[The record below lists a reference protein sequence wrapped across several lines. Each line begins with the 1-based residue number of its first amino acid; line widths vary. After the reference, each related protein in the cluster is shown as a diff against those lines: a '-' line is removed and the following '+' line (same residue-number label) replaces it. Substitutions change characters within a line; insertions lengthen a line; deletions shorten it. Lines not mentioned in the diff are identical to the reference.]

1 MEAHFWHQKWQRGDI
16 GFHQA
21 QANPLLVRHLDDL
34 RLQSDARVFLP
45 LCGKTLDIAY
55 LLDRGYRVAG
65 AELSELA
72 VQALFESLN
81 LRPTIQQ
88 VGTLKHYRGPSIDIY
103 AGDVFSLDALT
114 LDGIDAIYDRA
125 ALVALPADMRKRYA
139 AHLVEISQGAPQL
152 LISYTYDQSLID
164 GPPFSIPESEVER
177 LYGDSYT
184 LKALKTY
191 EVKGGLKGKVPAAE
205 TVWLLERPRSR
216 LMLT

>member
-1 MEAHFWHQKWQRGDI
+1 MEANFWHQKWQRGDI
-16 GFHQA
+16 GFHLD
-21 QANPLLVRHLDDL
+21 QANPLLVAHLDQLKLKAND
-34 RLQSDARVFLP
+34 RLFMP
-45 LCGKTLDIAY
+45 LCGKSLDIGY
-55 LLDRGYRVAG
+55 LLQRGYRVAG

-103 AGDVFSLDALT
+103 AGDVFSLDAQMLG
-114 LDGIDAIYDRA
+114 GIDAIFDRA

-191 EVKGGLKGKVPAAE
+191 EVEGGLKGKVPAAE
-205 TVWLLERPRSR
+205 TVWLLEGR
-216 LMLT
+216 

>member
-34 RLQSDARVFLP
+34 RLQPDARVFLP

-72 VQALFESLN
+72 VQALFDSLN

-88 VGTLKHYRGPSIDIY
+88 VGTLKLYRGPSIDIY

-114 LDGIDAIYDRA
+114 LGGIDAIYDRA

-139 AHLVEISQGAPQL
+139 AHLAEISRGAPQL
-152 LISYTYDQSLID
+152 LISYTYDQTLID
-164 GPPFSIPESEVER
+164 GPPFSITTDEVER
-177 LYGDSYT
+177 LYGDNYRPT
-184 LKALKTY
+184 VLATY
-191 EVKGGLKGKVPAAE
+191 EVEGGLKGKVPATE
-205 TVWLLERPRSR
+205 TVWLLKA
-216 LMLT
+216 

>member
-34 RLQSDARVFLP
+34 RLQPDARVFLP

-72 VQALFESLN
+72 VQALFDSLN

-88 VGTLKHYRGPSIDIY
+88 VGTLKHYSGPSIDIY
-103 AGDVFSLDALT
+103 AGDVFSLDAQMLG
-114 LDGIDAIYDRA
+114 DIDAIYDRA

-139 AHLVEISQGAPQL
+139 AHLVEISQGDPQL
-152 LISYTYDQSLID
+152 LISYAYDQSLID
-164 GPPFSIPESEVER
+164 GPPFSITESEVER

-205 TVWLLERPRSR
+205 TVWLLERP
-216 LMLT
+216 